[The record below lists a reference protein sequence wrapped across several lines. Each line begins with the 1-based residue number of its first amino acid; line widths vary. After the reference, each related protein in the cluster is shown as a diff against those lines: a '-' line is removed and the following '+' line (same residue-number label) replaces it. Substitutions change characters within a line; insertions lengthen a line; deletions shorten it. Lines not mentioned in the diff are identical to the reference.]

1 MKLCVICEG
10 QIKSS
15 SVLPS
20 CDIAI
25 FGFEGL
31 GEIDYESEISGK
43 TDALEEAARLSR
55 IAKCAV
61 VGACIT
67 SGRGL
72 LRKSACV
79 SDKGKLIG
87 ICDMSYVLDG
97 ENFKAGC
104 GVGVYNLGGY
114 KVGIVVEND
123 LLFPDVFKTLAHCGC
138 NLFLVL
144 LSTLRDGMPP
154 QLIRSY
160 SYLYGIPTVMC
171 AGKTAYFADTTGAI
185 ATSKQTFTLFESD
198 LKNDYH
204 LVETRVRGISTDV
217 RYDY

>member
-1 MKLCVICEG
+1 MRLCVVYEG
-10 QIKSS
+10 QIKSP
-15 SVLPS
+15 SVLPR
-20 CDIAI
+20 CDIAV

-55 IAKCAV
+55 LARCAV
-61 VGACIT
+61 VGGCVT
-67 SGRGL
+67 CGRGL

-79 SDKGKLIG
+79 FDNGKLIG
-87 ICDMSYVLDG
+87 ICDMAHVLDG
-97 ENFKAGC
+97 EKFKAGC

-123 LLFPDVFKTLAHCGC
+123 LLFPEVFKTLSHCGC

-144 LSTLRDGMPP
+144 LSTLCDGMPP

-185 ATSKQTFTLFESD
+185 ATSKQAVTLFESD
-198 LKNDYH
+198 MKNDYH
-204 LVETRVRGISTDV
+204 LVSTR
-217 RYDY
+217 